1 MTPKRYLVTGGSGFI
16 GKALVRRLVRLGHH
30 VRVLDNDSRGCSARL
45 SDVKDDI
52 EIVQADIRD
61 FSAVRDAAK
70 GMESVLHLAYV
81 NGTEYFYS
89 KPELVLDVGV
99 RGMLAV
105 LDACRA
111 NGIGELFLASSS
123 EVYQTPPVVPTP
135 EDVPLSV
142 PDPLNPR
149 YSYGGGKIICELMA
163 LNWGLTGFSRVVV
176 FRPHNVIGPEM
187 GFEHVLPQ
195 FAMRLHRLAATQP
208 EGSLPFPIQGSGQE
222 TRAFIDVEDFTDGLV
237 LLLEKGEHRTIY
249 HIGRDREKSIREAAE
264 AVARS
269 FGRQIDITPGALKPG
284 GTLRRCPDIGRM
296 QALGFNPATPFQES
310 VNRLVGWYRENAHL
324 CPADKIL

>member
-16 GKALVRRLVRLGHH
+16 GKALVRRLVRLGHR

-45 SDVKDDI
+45 VDVKDDI

-61 FSAVRDAAK
+61 PAAVIDAAR
-70 GMESVLHLAYV
+70 GMEAVVHLAYV

-99 RGMLAV
+99 RGMLSV

-135 EDVPLSV
+135 EDVPLCV

-163 LNWGLTGFSRVVV
+163 LNWGLTDFSRVVV

-195 FAMRLHRLAATQP
+195 FALRLLRLAAKHP
-208 EGSLPFPIQGSGQE
+208 DGVIPFPIQGSGLE

-237 LLLEKGEHRTIY
+237 LLLDKGEHRTIY
-249 HIGRDREKSIREAAE
+249 HIGRDREKTIREAAE

-269 FGRQIDITPGALKPG
+269 LARVIEILPGALKPG

-310 VNRLVGWYRENAHL
+310 VDRLVGWYRENAHL
-324 CPADKIL
+324 CPADKVL